1 MTLSVG
7 VNGFGRIGRLVTRL
21 LAGRDDLRLAA
32 VNTRRGDADLLAHLL
47 TYDSVHGRFTGD
59 VVADGD
65 RLWIEGSDV
74 LVSSYEKP
82 SVIPWRDAGVDVVV
96 ESTGAFTMADEA
108 RGHLEGG
115 ATHVLITAPSTGEDL
130 TIVVGVNEDAFDPQR
145 HRVVS
150 AASCT
155 TACLGPVAYVLDTTF
170 GIESGFATTVH
181 AFTRDQEL
189 VDGSHDDPR
198 RARSAALN
206 LVPTKTG
213 AAKLLGRILPGLAG
227 CIDAFAIRVPTP
239 DVSLLTLGVVLRL
252 PATGDEVNDV
262 FRAAAAT
269 QRLSRVLGV
278 CEEPLVSSDFLG
290 DPRSAVVDAAGTI
303 ALQNNHLQ
311 VLSWYDNELSYAARV
326 VDILAI
332 IRERWRRPPAG
343 GTPGTSPALRAVP
356 LPTS

>member
-1 MTLSVG
+1 VTLSVG
-7 VNGFGRIGRLVTRL
+7 INGFGRIGRLVTRL
-21 LAGRDDLRLAA
+21 LAGREDLRLAA
-32 VNTRRGDADLLAHLL
+32 VNTRRGDAGLLAHLL
-47 TYDSVHGRFTGD
+47 TYDSVHGRFGGE
-59 VVADGD
+59 VAADGHCL
-65 RLWIEGSDV
+65 RIEGNDIRV
-74 LVSSYEKP
+74 TSYEKP
-82 SVIPWRDAGVDVVV
+82 SVIPWHDVDVVV

-115 ATHVLITAPSTGEDL
+115 AGHVLITAPSTGEDL
-130 TIVVGVNEDAFDPQR
+130 TIVVGVNEDAFDPRR

-155 TACLGPVAYVLDTTF
+155 TACLGPVAHVLDTTF

-213 AAKLLGRILPGLAG
+213 AARLLGRILPGLAG
-227 CIDAFAIRVPTP
+227 RIDAFAIRVPTP

-252 PATGDEVNDV
+252 PATRDEVNDV

-269 QRLSRVLGV
+269 DRLARVLGV

-290 DPRSAVVDAAGTI
+290 DPRSAIVDAAGTI

-326 VDILAI
+326 VDILELI
-332 IRERWRRPPAG
+332 GRRARRRRAR
-343 GTPGTSPALRAVP
+343 GTPGTSRALRTVRLA
-356 LPTS
+356 TS

>member
-1 MTLSVG
+1 MTLTVG

-21 LAGRDDLRLAA
+21 LAGRDDLLLSA
-32 VNTRRGDADLLAHLL
+32 VNTRRGDAGLLAHLL
-47 TYDSVHGRFTGD
+47 MYDSVHGRFLGD
-59 VVADGD
+59 VEADGHT
-65 RLWIEGSDV
+65 LLIEGNDV
-74 LVSSYEKP
+74 RVTSCERP
-82 SVIPWRDAGVDVVV
+82 SVIPWHDVDVVV

-115 ATHVLITAPSTGEDL
+115 AGHVVITAPSTGEDL
-130 TIVVGVNEDAFDPQR
+130 TIVVGVNEDAFDPRR

-155 TACLGPVAYVLDTTF
+155 TACLGPVAHVLDTTF

-227 CIDAFAIRVPTP
+227 RIDAFAIRVPTP
-239 DVSLLTLGVVLRL
+239 DVSLLTLGVVLGL

-262 FRAAAAT
+262 FRAAAKSD
-269 QRLSRVLGV
+269 RLASVLGV

-311 VLSWYDNELSYAARV
+311 VLAWYDNELSYATRV
-326 VDILAI
+326 VDILEL
-332 IRERWRRPPAG
+332 IRDRSRRPRAG
-343 GTPGTSPALRAVP
+343 GTPGTSRALRAVR